1 MIEND
6 KYIFK
11 CQILR
16 VMILITLMILVD
28 VVAVYK
34 WEFYC
39 VWGALLTSVACILIP
54 VWIIFNDTQSK
65 FVRLLNPV
73 DKSFNTSVIFNI
85 EESYTVWY
93 MLNKVSVLLIFSR
106 YEIIVYIFQWTKEN
120 DFKLQTEKQKK
131 FHFM

>member
-11 CQILR
+11 CQNLR

-39 VWGALLTSVACILIP
+39 VWGAFLTSVACILIP

-85 EESYTVWY
+85 EESYTVWF

-106 YEIIVYIFQWTKEN
+106 YEIIVYILQWTKEN
-120 DFKLQTEKQKK
+120 NFKLQTEKQKK